1 MTIGETPRAIRDLRQ
16 RDACRVARG
25 GVMGGVID
33 RIDVSAG
40 TDRHRTDD
48 LSALGSAAV
57 DATISNPSRTLPV
70 DHFDHLLVDTEVD
83 PDE

>member
-1 MTIGETPRAIRDLRQ
+1 
-16 RDACRVARG
+16 
-25 GVMGGVID
+25 MGGVID

-40 TDRHRTDD
+40 TDRNRTDD

-70 DHFDHLLVDTEVD
+70 DRFDHHLVDTEVD